1 MVIGVRLG
9 MEKLVGIYDPLPE
22 GSRSS
27 MVIC

>member
-1 MVIGVRLG
+1 MNVGLG

-22 GSRSS
+22 GSRRN